1 MEDNTFYGI
10 LVIIAGL
17 FSAILY
23 FLSSSGSTDEGRNA
37 IMIASLSSIVLMLIF
52 GAVTFWYFT
61 ANPKYGY
68 PYLLAMNAISLMLA
82 VSALA
87 VSSINVSWK

>member
-1 MEDNTFYGI
+1 MEDTTFYGI

-23 FLSSSGSTDEGRNA
+23 FLSASGDNDEGRNA

>member
-23 FLSSSGSTDEGRNA
+23 FLSSSSSTDEGRNA
-37 IMIASLSSIVLMLIF
+37 VMIASLSSIVLMLIF

-82 VSALA
+82 VSALG

>member
-82 VSALA
+82 VSALG